1 MIERTPGSVLQEN
14 FFVSDVR
21 RCVMREYRIIR
32 TASWFFSIGLVAA
45 FLVCRLSYAQ
55 VENALPLDDPMAVVR
70 TVLSAVKSIESPVS
84 GRGTAIITTEKYSP
98 NLDGKELIVDFA
110 FKEQKSRTDIFES
123 SGGSKGSRLQGRI
136 KSDKYDFNY
145 YSYTKEGWGS
155 AEILR
160 ARGHREIRGIGEDF
174 HPEVFKKLK
183 SYSLVYWLE
192 TFLKAEEFEIDVSAR
207 LAGEGILHIVGRGH
221 IVDSTRSREY
231 DHEIQL
237 SFDTQKELVP
247 VLCRSTFEHPEKTT
261 STIVKL
267 QWAKFN
273 SLWYVSR
280 AEHSSVHAGDFQ
292 RRVYITVKNFSPNVK
307 VSDKEFTLNGLGIPD
322 GVLVRDRVEGVTY
335 RYGTTVNHLETG
347 NDKDVSVT
355 TTTDQMQTRKLWP
368 SGIVIAG
375 IVVFIGVVAF
385 IGYRYFVT

>member
-1 MIERTPGSVLQEN
+1 
-14 FFVSDVR
+14 
-21 RCVMREYRIIR
+21 MREYRTIR
-32 TASWFFSIGLVAA
+32 TSIWFFSIGLVVA

-55 VENALPLDDPMAVVR
+55 VEDALALDDPMAVVR

-84 GRGTAIITTEKYSP
+84 GRGTAIMTMEKCVP

-123 SGGSKGSRLQGRI
+123 SGGSKGPRLQARV

-145 YSYTKEGWGS
+145 YSYTHEGRGS
-155 AEILR
+155 ASIYR
-160 ARGHREIRGIGEDF
+160 TKGHRAMGQDFDF
-174 HPEVFKKLK
+174 HPEVFKRLK
-183 SYSLVYWLE
+183 GYSLIHCLE
-192 TFLKAEEFEIDVSAR
+192 TFLKAEESEIDVSAR
-207 LAGEGILHIVGRGH
+207 LDGEGILHIVGRGH
-221 IVDSTRSREY
+221 IVTPSREY

-247 VLCRSTFEHPEKTT
+247 VLGRNTLIYPEKTT
-261 STIVKL
+261 HTIYKF

-280 AEHSSVHAGDFQ
+280 AEHSIHVGDDQ
-292 RRVYITVKNFSPNVK
+292 PRKHITVTVKNFSPNVN

-322 GVLVRDRVEGVTY
+322 GVLVTDRVAGVTY
-335 RYGTTVNHLETG
+335 RYGTAVNHLETG
-347 NDKDVSVT
+347 NDEDVSVT
-355 TTTDQMQTRKLWP
+355 TTTDQMQTRTVWP

-385 IGYRYFVT
+385 LGYRYFVT

>member
-1 MIERTPGSVLQEN
+1 MTMEK
-14 FFVSDVR
+14 
-21 RCVMREYRIIR
+21 CV
-32 TASWFFSIGLVAA
+32 
-45 FLVCRLSYAQ
+45 
-55 VENALPLDDPMAVVR
+55 
-70 TVLSAVKSIESPVS
+70 
-84 GRGTAIITTEKYSP
+84 P

-123 SGGSKGSRLQGRI
+123 SGGSKGSRLQGRV

-145 YSYTKEGWGS
+145 YSYTHEGWGS
-155 AEILR
+155 ASIYR
-160 ARGHREIRGIGEDF
+160 TKGHRAMGQDFDF
-174 HPEVFKKLK
+174 HPEVFKRLK
-183 SYSLVYWLE
+183 GYSLIHWLE

-207 LAGEGILHIVGRGH
+207 LDGEGILHIVGRGH
-221 IVDSTRSREY
+221 IVDSTRSIEY

-247 VLCRSTFEHPEKTT
+247 VLCRNTLIYPEKTT
-261 STIVKL
+261 HTIYKF

-280 AEHSSVHAGDFQ
+280 AEHSIHAGDFQ

-307 VSDKEFTLNGLGIPD
+307 VSDKEFTLNGMGIPD
-322 GVLVRDRVEGVTY
+322 GVLVGDRVAGVFY

-347 NDKDVSVT
+347 NDEDVSVT
-355 TTTDQMQTRKLWP
+355 TTTDQMQTRTLWP

-385 IGYRYFVT
+385 LGYRYFVT